1 MEGIT
6 ANHVTKAY
14 GKLITIDN
22 KFTDE
27 FNLIDKLNFFYRIHN
42 MDVASIVDQIK
53 TDRHGAM
60 KGIGR
65 MAFLTSTLGD
75 S

>member
-1 MEGIT
+1 MEGIDV
-6 ANHVTKAY
+6 NNITKAY

-42 MDVASIVDQIK
+42 MDIATVVDKIK
-53 TDRHGAM
+53 TDRHGVM
-60 KGIGR
+60 KGFGR

-75 S
+75 A